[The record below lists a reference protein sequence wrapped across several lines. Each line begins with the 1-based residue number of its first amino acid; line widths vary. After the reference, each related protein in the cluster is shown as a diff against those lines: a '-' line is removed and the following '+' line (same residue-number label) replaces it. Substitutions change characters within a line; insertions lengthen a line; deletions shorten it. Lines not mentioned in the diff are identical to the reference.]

1 MAPFVNKSLIRPSID
16 VNTVNTISCYLN
28 NYLGD
33 TVVNLREHILLYRVR
48 SVIQN
53 GPHSSLDTGLG
64 FLERYFSLISFCQY
78 VEEQVLV
85 ESSTDSFQNW
95 MQNHKE
101 IWKMLTYL
109 RSSSNKLKAFRPL
122 EELKLNDTEASN
134 NQLKIF
140 RSPQL
145 KAQISEDMSV
155 VQGRSGTVLGP
166 NTILKIDH
174 WQDLSAADSAVPG
187 APNFRKI
194 ECKSIG
200 AHQIYAVAQPT
211 QAALEKIL
219 DIVSSTLPTPRRIV
233 WVNVR
238 EEPLL
243 YINGEPFVLRD
254 QYASLRNIKA
264 YTGIAASRLEQ
275 MELRLKEDVLA
286 EGRAHLGRILLHSE
300 GAERDLLPIWESVQ
314 DVSTMRDLFALNSEL
329 SRKYPHLE
337 YYRVPI
343 TAEEAP
349 EPADFDTLLKILTGE
364 PEDVLALTLTH
375 GSVFIF
381 NCQMGHGR
389 STMGSVIGM
398 EILRS
403 PSAASEI
410 PSVSDSSSLVHYK
423 VITNLIRMLKDGNEA
438 KRLSDWFID
447 QAGQFINLR
456 ASIEDYRKAASRCT
470 DDRRNCRKLVN
481 KGIHCLKRYALL
493 ILFQA
498 YLLERSRND
507 LSENDTFE
515 VWIGR
520 HQEFGNLFH
529 ELESKEL
536 QGLTVLSEIEK
547 PEDQQKQSQVQA
559 QPSQGSL
566 SRAPSSESVHHKTLA
581 KEREV
586 KAVVAGRLG
595 SVLAPMTILK
605 FDHFIG
611 CQKQSL
617 PERIDGA
624 PNFRQVPLP
633 GATDR
638 FVCGLAMPTKSAIE
652 RVLLRINC
660 VPGGTR
666 KCLWISMREEP
677 VIFVNGQPF
686 VLRIVKDPIAN
697 LEMTGIV
704 SERVE
709 LMESRLKSEAE
720 AEALRYGNRLLL
732 HEEEQVN
739 LPGQPSKLEI
749 VPEWEEIAETSV
761 ALESPAEAYQLVIK
775 NGGYPL
781 TYFRVPVTD
790 EQAPIPNVFD
800 ELVQLI
806 SADTYTDFIFNCQ
819 MG

>member
-1 MAPFVNKSLIRPSID
+1 M
-16 VNTVNTISCYLN
+16 
-28 NYLGD
+28 
-33 TVVNLREHILLYRVR
+33 LYRVR

-78 VEEQVLV
+78 VEEQVLLD

-95 MQNHKE
+95 MQTHKE

-109 RSSSNKLKAFRPL
+109 RSSCNKLKAFRPL
-122 EELKLNDTEASN
+122 EELRLNDSDASS

-145 KAQISEDMSV
+145 KPQLSEDMSV

-174 WQDLSAADSAVPG
+174 WQDFKQPVSESAVTG

-194 ECKSIG
+194 DCLSIG
-200 AHQIYAVAQPT
+200 PHQIYAVAQPT
-211 QAALEKIL
+211 QAALEHIL
-219 DIVSSTLPTPRRIV
+219 EIVSSALPTPRRIV
-233 WVNVR
+233 WINVR

-286 EGRAHLGRILLHSE
+286 EARAHLGRILLHSE
-300 GAERDLLPIWESVQ
+300 GSERDLLPIWESVQ

-329 SRKYPHLE
+329 SQKYPHLE

-349 EPADFDTLLKILTGE
+349 EPADFDTLLRILTGE
-364 PEDVLALTLTH
+364 AEDELALAH

-381 NCQMGHGR
+381 NCQMGLGR

-398 EILRS
+398 QILRS
-403 PSAASEI
+403 PLLDVPQALLPE
-410 PSVSDSSSLVHYK
+410 SSSALVHYK
-423 VITNLIRMLKDGNEA
+423 VITNLLRMLKDGNEA
-438 KRLSDWFID
+438 KRVSDWFID
-447 QAGQFINLR
+447 QAGQFLNLR

-498 YLLERSRND
+498 YLLERARHDIPASD
-507 LSENDTFE
+507 AFE
-515 VWIGR
+515 AWIGR

-536 QGLTVLSEIEK
+536 QGLTVLSEIER
-547 PEDQQKQSQVQA
+547 PEEPPPPQQPQLA
-559 QPSQGSL
+559 RAGSL
-566 SRAPSSESVHHKTLA
+566 SSESVHHKILA
-581 KEREV
+581 REKEV

-617 PERIDGA
+617 PERIEGA
-624 PNFRQVPLP
+624 PNFRQAPLP
-633 GATDR
+633 GVAGR
-638 FVCGLAMPTKSAIE
+638 FVGGLAMPTKSAIE
-652 RVLLRINC
+652 RVLCRIQC
-660 VPGGTR
+660 VPGGPR

-697 LEMTGIV
+697 LEMTGII

-732 HEEEQVN
+732 HEEEQVQVQQ
-739 LPGQPSKLEI
+739 LSKLEI
-749 VPEWEEIAETSV
+749 VPQWEEVSDV
-761 ALESPAEAYQLVIK
+761 DALESPAEAYQIVIR

-806 SADTYTDFIFNCQ
+806 SADSYTDFIFNCQ

>member
-1 MAPFVNKSLIRPSID
+1 M
-16 VNTVNTISCYLN
+16 
-28 NYLGD
+28 
-33 TVVNLREHILLYRVR
+33 R
-48 SVIQN
+48 SAVQN
-53 GPHSSLDTGLG
+53 GPNSSLDTGLG
-64 FLERYFSLISFCQY
+64 FLERYFSLISFGQY
-78 VEEQVLV
+78 VEEQVLA
-85 ESSTDSFQNW
+85 ESSIDSFQNW

-109 RSSSNKLKAFRPL
+109 RSSGNKLKAFRPL
-122 EELKLNDTEASN
+122 EELRLNDSDASS

-145 KAQISEDMSV
+145 KPQVSEDMSV

-174 WQDLSAADSAVPG
+174 WQDLAESKQQQQPPLSDSAVLG

-194 ECKSIG
+194 DCPTISP
-200 AHQIYAVAQPT
+200 HQIYAVAQPT
-211 QAALEKIL
+211 QEALERIL
-219 DIVSSTLPTPRRIV
+219 EIVTSTFPTPRRIV

-300 GAERDLLPIWESVQ
+300 GSERDLLPIWESVQ

-329 SRKYPHLE
+329 CQKYPYLE

-349 EPADFDTLLKILTGE
+349 EPADFDTFRKILT
-364 PEDVLALTLTH
+364 EDTDLTLTH

-381 NCQMGHGR
+381 NCQMGLGR

-403 PSAASEI
+403 PESEI
-410 PSVSDSSSLVHYK
+410 PVMQDTANLVHYK
-423 VITNLIRMLKDGNEA
+423 VITNLIRMLKAGNEA
-438 KRLSDWFID
+438 KKLADSFID
-447 QAGQFINLR
+447 QAGQLINLR
-456 ASIEDYRKAASRCT
+456 ANIEDYRKAASRCT
-470 DDRRNCRKLVN
+470 DDRRSCRKLVN
-481 KGIHCLKRYALL
+481 KGIQSLKRYALL

-498 YLLERSRND
+498 YLLDRSNH
-507 LSENDTFE
+507 EIPETGTFE
-515 VWIGR
+515 AWIEK

-547 PEDQQKQSQVQA
+547 PEGGPA
-559 QPSQGSL
+559 L
-566 SRAPSSESVHHKTLA
+566 STEPMHHKTLA
-581 KEREV
+581 KEKEV

-611 CQKQSL
+611 CQKPSL

-633 GATDR
+633 GARDH

-652 RVLLRINC
+652 RVLCRIGC

-677 VIFVNGQPF
+677 VIFVHGQPF

-720 AEALRYGNRLLL
+720 AEAARYGNRLLL
-732 HEEEQVN
+732 HEEEEVL
-739 LPGQPSKLEI
+739 LPGNAPRLEI
-749 VPEWEEIAETSV
+749 VPEWEEIAGDDS
-761 ALESPAEAYQLVIK
+761 LESPAEAYQIVVK
-775 NGGYPL
+775 AGGYPL

-790 EQAPIPNVFD
+790 EQAPIPIVFD

-806 SADTYTDFIFNCQ
+806 SADSYTDFIFNCQ